1 MIIKIV
7 LLVIILI
14 IYLVYILYLKPFFDV
29 RRVIYALRDFLS
41 TRDSLILKLIPEVK
55 NKELKENIVGLI
67 NSRKEKFNLTYNDAI
82 ESDIRLNSELKRLY
96 EEINKIKNN
105 RMVTGIF
112 ENIIKIEKELKN
124 IRTKYNEVAT
134 KYNDNLVKRKNV
146 CIKLL
151 KMRPLNTYKVK

>member
-29 RRVIYALRDFLS
+29 RRVIYTLRDFLN

-82 ESDIRLNSELKRLY
+82 ESDIRLNSELKKLY

-124 IRTKYNEVAT
+124 IRAKYNEVAT

>member
-29 RRVIYALRDFLS
+29 RRVIYTLRDFLS

-82 ESDIRLNSELKRLY
+82 ESDIRLNSELKKLY

-112 ENIIKIEKELKN
+112 ENIIKIEKELKS
-124 IRTKYNEVAT
+124 IRAKYNEVAT

-151 KMRPLNTYKVK
+151 KMRPLNMYKVK

>member
-29 RRVIYALRDFLS
+29 RRVIYTLRDFLS

-55 NKELKENIVGLI
+55 NKELKENVVGLI

>member
-29 RRVIYALRDFLS
+29 RRVIYTLRDFLS

-67 NSRKEKFNLTYNDAI
+67 NSRKGKFNLTYNDAI

>member
-1 MIIKIV
+1 
-7 LLVIILI
+7 
-14 IYLVYILYLKPFFDV
+14 VYILYLKPFFDV
-29 RRVIYALRDFLS
+29 RRVIYTLRDFLN

-82 ESDIRLNSELKRLY
+82 ESDIRLNSELKKLY

-124 IRTKYNEVAT
+124 IRAKYNEVAT

>member
-29 RRVIYALRDFLS
+29 RRVIYTLRDFLS
-41 TRDSLILKLIPEVK
+41 TRDSLILKLIPEIK
-55 NKELKENIVGLI
+55 NKELKENVVGLI

-112 ENIIKIEKELKN
+112 ENIIKIEKEWKN
-124 IRTKYNEVAT
+124 IRTKYNEVAK
-134 KYNDNLVKRKNV
+134 KYNDN
-146 CIKLL
+146 
-151 KMRPLNTYKVK
+151 

>member
-1 MIIKIV
+1 M
-7 LLVIILI
+7 I

-29 RRVIYALRDFLS
+29 RRVIYTLRDFLS

-55 NKELKENIVGLI
+55 NKELKENVVGLI

>member
-29 RRVIYALRDFLS
+29 RRVIYTLRDFLS

-82 ESDIRLNSELKRLY
+82 ESDIRLNSELKKLY

-124 IRTKYNEVAT
+124 IRAKYNEVAT

-146 CIKLL
+146 CVKLL

>member
-29 RRVIYALRDFLS
+29 RRVIYTLRDFLS

>member
-29 RRVIYALRDFLS
+29 RRVIYTLRDFLS

-82 ESDIRLNSELKRLY
+82 ESDIRLNSELKKLY

-124 IRTKYNEVAT
+124 IRAKYNEVAT

>member
-29 RRVIYALRDFLS
+29 RRVIYTLRDFLS

-124 IRTKYNEVAT
+124 IRAKYNEVAT